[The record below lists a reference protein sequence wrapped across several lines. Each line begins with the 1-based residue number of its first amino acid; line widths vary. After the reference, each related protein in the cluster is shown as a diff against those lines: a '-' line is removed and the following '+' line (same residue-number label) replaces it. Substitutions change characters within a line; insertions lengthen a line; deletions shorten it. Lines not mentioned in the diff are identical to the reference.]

1 MDQTRVHV
9 SKDGIGLT
17 ARLSIV
23 YLGGLKC
30 SKSIPNQRGL
40 KCSSCLII
48 VTGYF
53 LTFYYLLIAI
63 RSVRNAFCI
72 LDAYVNAAIY
82 NKLGYYNPS

>member
-17 ARLSIV
+17 AKFSIV

-30 SKSIPNQRGL
+30 P
-40 KCSSCLII
+40 SCLII

-53 LTFYYLLIAI
+53 LYFYYLLIAI
-63 RSVRNAFCI
+63 RSVRNE
-72 LDAYVNAAIY
+72 Y
-82 NKLGYYNPS
+82 S